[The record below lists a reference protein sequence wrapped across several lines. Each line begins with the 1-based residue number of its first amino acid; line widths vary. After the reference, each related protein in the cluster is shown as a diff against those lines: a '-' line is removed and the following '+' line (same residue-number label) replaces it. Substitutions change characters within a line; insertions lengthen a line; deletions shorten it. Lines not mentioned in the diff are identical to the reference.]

1 MDLYQIFIEHNRPW
15 SSFEIICYFIML
27 ILLFF
32 VYIFLYK
39 CGKVNRVQ
47 IIAGLLLFTYYCI
60 VLESTVF
67 TRKNQGYHAYELEVF
82 WSWKD
87 VIFYHSREMLKENL
101 LNIALLLPFGL
112 LLPFPFYKRLRWWQ
126 GLAMGLI
133 ASAVIEVLQL
143 VLCRGL
149 FEFDDMIHNGFG
161 CMLGSMLAGLLFQKL
176 INSNLQTE
184 EKMKILGEKIWENI
198 LELTASVGKQM

>member
-15 SSFEIICYFIML
+15 SSFEITCYVIML

-39 CGKVNRVQ
+39 CGKVNKVQ

-67 TRKNQGYHAYELEVF
+67 TRKNQGYYAYKLEVF

-87 VIFYHSREMLKENL
+87 VIYYHSREMLKENL
-101 LNIALLLPFGL
+101 LNIALFFPFGILLPFS
-112 LLPFPFYKRLRWWQ
+112 FYKRLRWWQ

-133 ASAVIEVLQL
+133 ASVIIEVLQL

-161 CMLGSMLAGLLFQKL
+161 CMLGSIFAGVLFQRV
-176 INSNLQTE
+176 INSNLSIRQKWKCT
-184 EKMKILGEKIWENI
+184 
-198 LELTASVGKQM
+198 

>member
-39 CGKVNRVQ
+39 CGKVNKVQ

-82 WSWKD
+82 WSWKE
-87 VIFYHSREMLKENL
+87 VIRYHSREMLKENL
-101 LNIALLLPFGL
+101 LNIALLFPFGI
-112 LLPFPFYKRLRWWQ
+112 LLPFSFYKRLRWWQ

-133 ASAVIEVLQL
+133 ASVIIEVLQL
-143 VLCRGL
+143 ILCRGL

-161 CMLGSMLAGLLFQKL
+161 CMLGSILAGVLFQRV
-176 INSNLQTE
+176 INSNLQIRQ
-184 EKMKILGEKIWENI
+184 KSLVRKKLKLYLYI
-198 LELTASVGKQM
+198 

>member
-39 CGKVNRVQ
+39 CGKVNKVQ

-87 VIFYHSREMLKENL
+87 VIRYHSREMLKENL
-101 LNIALLLPFGL
+101 LNIALLFPFGL
-112 LLPFPFYKRLRWWQ
+112 LLPFSFYKILRWWQ
-126 GLAMGLI
+126 GLVMGLI
-133 ASAVIEVLQL
+133 ASALIEVLQL
-143 VLCRGL
+143 ILCRGL

-161 CMLGSMLAGLLFQKL
+161 CMLGSMLVGLFFQRV
-176 INSNLQTE
+176 INSNLQIRQ
-184 EKMKILGEKIWENI
+184 K
-198 LELTASVGKQM
+198 

>member
-32 VYIFLYK
+32 VFIFLYK

-184 EKMKILGEKIWENI
+184 
-198 LELTASVGKQM
+198 

>member
-39 CGKVNRVQ
+39 CGKVNKVQ

-87 VIFYHSREMLKENL
+87 VIRYHCFHFLSIK
-101 LNIALLLPFGL
+101 
-112 LLPFPFYKRLRWWQ
+112 
-126 GLAMGLI
+126 
-133 ASAVIEVLQL
+133 
-143 VLCRGL
+143 
-149 FEFDDMIHNGFG
+149 D
-161 CMLGSMLAGLLFQKL
+161 
-176 INSNLQTE
+176 
-184 EKMKILGEKIWENI
+184 
-198 LELTASVGKQM
+198 

>member
-1 MDLYQIFIEHNRPW
+1 
-15 SSFEIICYFIML
+15 ML

-87 VIFYHSREMLKENL
+87 VIFYHSREMLYTAYGNL
-101 LNIALLLPFGL
+101 HTCPSVRKSTWRN
-112 LLPFPFYKRLRWWQ
+112 LR
-126 GLAMGLI
+126 
-133 ASAVIEVLQL
+133 
-143 VLCRGL
+143 
-149 FEFDDMIHNGFG
+149 
-161 CMLGSMLAGLLFQKL
+161 
-176 INSNLQTE
+176 
-184 EKMKILGEKIWENI
+184 
-198 LELTASVGKQM
+198 

>member
-39 CGKVNRVQ
+39 CG
-47 IIAGLLLFTYYCI
+47 
-60 VLESTVF
+60 
-67 TRKNQGYHAYELEVF
+67 
-82 WSWKD
+82 
-87 VIFYHSREMLKENL
+87 IFYHSREMLKENL

-184 EKMKILGEKIWENI
+184 
-198 LELTASVGKQM
+198 

>member
-1 MDLYQIFIEHNRPW
+1 MDLYQIFIEYNRSW
-15 SSFEIICYFIML
+15 SSFEIICYVIML

-39 CGKVNRVQ
+39 CGKVNKVQ

-67 TRKNQGYHAYELEVF
+67 TRKNQGYYAYKLEVF

-87 VIFYHSREMLKENL
+87 VICYHSREMLKENL
-101 LNIALLLPFGL
+101 LNIALFFPFGILLPFS
-112 LLPFPFYKRLRWWQ
+112 FYKRLRWWQ

-133 ASAVIEVLQL
+133 ASVIIEVLQL

-161 CMLGSMLAGLLFQKL
+161 CMLGSIFAGVLFQRV
-176 INSNLQTE
+176 INSNLSIRQ
-184 EKMKILGEKIWENI
+184 K
-198 LELTASVGKQM
+198 

>member
-101 LNIALLLPFGL
+101 LNIALLL
-112 LLPFPFYKRLRWWQ
+112 FPFYKRLRWWQ

-184 EKMKILGEKIWENI
+184 
-198 LELTASVGKQM
+198 

>member
-39 CGKVNRVQ
+39 CGKVNKVQ

-67 TRKNQGYHAYELEVF
+67 TRKNQGYHAYEFEVF

-87 VIFYHSREMLKENL
+87 VIRYHSREMLKENL
-101 LNIALLLPFGL
+101 LNIALLFPFGL
-112 LLPFPFYKRLRWWQ
+112 LLPFSVYKRLRWWQ
-126 GLAMGLI
+126 GLVMGLI
-133 ASAVIEVLQL
+133 ASALIEVLQL
-143 VLCRGL
+143 ILCRGL
-149 FEFDDMIHNGFG
+149 LEFDDMIHNGFG
-161 CMLGSMLAGLLFQKL
+161 CMLGSMLVGLFFQRV
-176 INSNLQTE
+176 INGNLQIRQ
-184 EKMKILGEKIWENI
+184 K
-198 LELTASVGKQM
+198 

>member
-15 SSFEIICYFIML
+15 SPFEISCYFMIL
-27 ILLFF
+27 IILLL
-32 VYIFLYK
+32 VFLMLYRY
-39 CGKVNRVQ
+39 GRVNRIQ
-47 IIAGLLLFTYYCI
+47 IIAGLLLFTYFCI

-67 TRKNQGYHAYELEVF
+67 TRGNQGYHAYELEIF

-87 VIFYHSREMLKENL
+87 VIRYHDREMLKENL
-101 LNIALLLPFGL
+101 LNIILLFPLGL
-112 LLPFPFYKRLRWWQ
+112 LIPFSFYKRLRWWQ
-126 GLAMGLI
+126 GLIMGLG

-161 CMLGSMLAGLLFQKL
+161 CMLGSMLAGLLLQKL
-176 INSNLQTE
+176 IDSNLKT
-184 EKMKILGEKIWENI
+184 G
-198 LELTASVGKQM
+198 

>member
-27 ILLFF
+27 ILLFL
-32 VYIFLYK
+32 VYVFLYK
-39 CGKVNRVQ
+39 GGKVNRVQ
-47 IIAGLLLFTYYCI
+47 IIVGILLFTYYCI

-67 TRKNQGYHAYELEVF
+67 TRRVQGYHGYELEVF
-82 WSWKD
+82 WSWKA
-87 VIFYHSREMLKENL
+87 VLQYHSREMLKENL
-101 LNIALLLPFGL
+101 LNIALLFPFGL
-112 LLPFPFYKRLRWWQ
+112 LLLFSFYKRLRWWQ
-126 GLAMGLI
+126 GLVMGLI

-149 FEFDDMIHNGFG
+149 FEFDDMIHNGIG
-161 CMLGSMLAGLLFQKL
+161 CMLGSILMGLLFQKL

-184 EKMKILGEKIWENI
+184 
-198 LELTASVGKQM
+198 